1 MRWCVSDIHG
11 YYGLFC
17 RLLDKIG
24 FGEGDTLY
32 VLGDFL
38 DKGPEPIRLAKM
50 LLSMPEVRCI
60 KGNHEYD
67 FAREYRFRMQNEG
80 GRVEAIAKMRAR
92 FPDGEKLTEEIAEAI
107 AALPLWLEESD
118 FIGVHAGLPV
128 RAGRV
133 LPPEEAEPSFLVN
146 DRNFK
151 EPNVLPAS
159 DKCVIYGHTPVRYL
173 TGRNEILF
181 YPRPGI
187 AHPREIGDCIK
198 VHIDTGTYL
207 GGVLGCICLD
217 DCRTCYVRDPVG

>member
-11 YYGLFC
+11 YYGQFC

-32 VLGDFL
+32 VLGDIL

-60 KGNHEYD
+60 MGNHEYD
-67 FAREYRFRMQNEG
+67 FAREYRFRIQNEDS
-80 GRVEAIAKMRAR
+80 RDAAVAKMRTR
-92 FPDGEKLTEEIAEAI
+92 FPDGERLTAELAEAI
-107 AALPLWLEESD
+107 AGLPFYVEESD

-128 RAGRV
+128 REGSV
-133 LPPEEAEPSFLVN
+133 LPPERAEPSFLVN

-151 EPNVLPAS
+151 EPNVLPVRG
-159 DKCVIYGHTPVRYL
+159 KCVIYGHTPVRYL
-173 TGRNEILF
+173 TGKDDILF

-187 AHPREIGDCIK
+187 ENPRKTDDCIK
-198 VHIDTGTYL
+198 VHIDAGTYL
-207 GGVLGCICLD
+207 GGVLGCVCLD
-217 DCRTCYVRDPVG
+217 DCRTCYVRGPV

>member
-11 YYGLFC
+11 YYGQFC

-60 KGNHEYD
+60 MGNHEYD
-67 FAREYRFRMQNEG
+67 FAREYRFRIQNEDS
-80 GRVEAIAKMRAR
+80 RDAAVAKMRTR
-92 FPDGEKLTEEIAEAI
+92 FPDGERLTAELAEAI
-107 AALPLWLEESD
+107 AGLPFYVEESD

-128 RAGRV
+128 REGSV
-133 LPPEEAEPSFLVN
+133 LPPERAEPSFLVN

-151 EPNVLPAS
+151 EPNVLPVRG
-159 DKCVIYGHTPVRYL
+159 KCVIYGHTPVRYL
-173 TGRNEILF
+173 TGKDDILF

-187 AHPREIGDCIK
+187 ENPRKTDDCIK
-198 VHIDTGTYL
+198 VHIDAGTYL
-207 GGVLGCICLD
+207 GGVLGCVCLD
-217 DCRTCYVRDPVG
+217 DCHTCYVRGPV